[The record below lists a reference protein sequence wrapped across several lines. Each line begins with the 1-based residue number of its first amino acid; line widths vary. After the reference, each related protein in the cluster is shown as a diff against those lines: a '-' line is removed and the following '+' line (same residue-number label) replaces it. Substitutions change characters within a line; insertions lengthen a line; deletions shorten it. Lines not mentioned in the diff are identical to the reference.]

1 MMSKRRIILW
11 AYRPAPTCLPAQT
24 WLPGTASVQSM
35 HVKSVR
41 GVSVFRSVFACVL
54 RRTNIAHSSHP
65 SHSFPTGVRFQ
76 EFALIAL
83 QEAAEDH
90 LVHLFEDT
98 NLETRV
104 NASSSE
110 V

>member
-1 MMSKRRIILW
+1 MRIE
-11 AYRPAPTCLPAQT
+11 
-24 WLPGTASVQSM
+24 GE
-35 HVKSVR
+35 
-41 GVSVFRSVFACVL
+41 
-54 RRTNIAHSSHP
+54 RTLHTGSHP

>member
-1 MMSKRRIILW
+1 MILSKRRIILW

-24 WLPGTASVQSM
+24 WLPGTASVLSTYVQ
-35 HVKSVR
+35 SVR
-41 GVSVFRSVFACVL
+41 GVSVFRVCVCMHM
-54 RRTNIAHSSHP
+54 RQTNIAHSSHP

-76 EFALIAL
+76 ESALIAL

-98 NLETRV
+98 DLEMRQCILL
-104 NASSSE
+104 
-110 V
+110 